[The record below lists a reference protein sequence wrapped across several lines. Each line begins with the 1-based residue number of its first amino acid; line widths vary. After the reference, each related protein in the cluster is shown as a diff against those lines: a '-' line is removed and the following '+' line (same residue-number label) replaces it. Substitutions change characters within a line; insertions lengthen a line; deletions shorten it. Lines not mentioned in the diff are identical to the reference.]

1 MEVIYGK
8 QIREE
13 IEKMYDQFNILAE
26 KLTQRELKG
35 KEEIEK
41 IRAEFD
47 ELIEILGGVEN
58 GELLLELK
66 KLLETMYMWAT
77 DMDIDAIIDGSYVD
91 TDENGGIFDTATDG
105 DIDAIIAGT
114 FVEDEEEDPDNPEET
129 TEADIQK
136 IIDDAFKEV

>member
-1 MEVIYGK
+1 
-8 QIREE
+8 
-13 IEKMYDQFNILAE
+13 MYDQFNILAE

>member
-1 MEVIYGK
+1 MIYGK